1 MQKVHNFAE
10 KGRQSTL
17 QGSGQPL
24 PAQCCRSEQADDKTA
39 CSPDLSLR
47 GGAADVAISG
57 RQLRFRR
64 ECLVIRPYS
73 ARFPRRDAPRN
84 DKLGSL
90 APMNLCRDH
99 CRPAWRSLSAATD
112 AIGFYVFIGGL
123 YESTVQRREGHVP
136 PLQRPAGGRAEKFPG
151 ACAPGNGSFQS
162 RTFVSISARHFVRKS
177 STLMAPRSTP
187 ARVRTDTVWFSMSRS
202 PTTSIY
208 GIFCIWASRIL

>member
-1 MQKVHNFAE
+1 M
-10 KGRQSTL
+10 
-17 QGSGQPL
+17 
-24 PAQCCRSEQADDKTA
+24 
-39 CSPDLSLR
+39 
-47 GGAADVAISG
+47 AISG

-64 ECLVIRPYS
+64 EYPVIRPYS
-73 ARFPRRDAPRN
+73 ARFPRRVAPRN

-99 CRPAWRSLSAATD
+99 CRPAWRSGSAATD

>member
-1 MQKVHNFAE
+1 MQPRFVIARRRSRRGNLGKAVTISPGMPCYPTMFCEIA
-10 KGRQSTL
+10 TAP
-17 QGSGQPL
+17 SG
-24 PAQCCRSEQADDKTA
+24 
-39 CSPDLSLR
+39 
-47 GGAADVAISG
+47 
-57 RQLRFRR
+57 
-64 ECLVIRPYS
+64 
-73 ARFPRRDAPRN
+73 PRN
-84 DKLGSL
+84 DKLVGI
-90 APMNLCRDH
+90 APPNYYRNTCNCLR
-99 CRPAWRSLSAATD
+99 RSVSAATD

-151 ACAPGNGSFQS
+151 ACAPGNGFFQS

>member
-1 MQKVHNFAE
+1 MQPRFVIA
-10 KGRQSTL
+10 RR
-17 QGSGQPL
+17 
-24 PAQCCRSEQADDKTA
+24 RSRRGNLGKAVTI
-39 CSPDLSLR
+39 SP
-47 GGAADVAISG
+47 GMPCYPTI
-57 RQLRFRR
+57 FC
-64 ECLVIRPYS
+64 EI
-73 ARFPRRDAPRN
+73 PRRVAPRN

>member
-1 MQKVHNFAE
+1 MQPPICHCEEAQPTWQSREGSYDFA
-10 KGRQSTL
+10 GM
-17 QGSGQPL
+17 P
-24 PAQCCRSEQADDKTA
+24 C
-39 CSPDLSLR
+39 
-47 GGAADVAISG
+47 
-57 RQLRFRR
+57 
-64 ECLVIRPYS
+64 IRPYS
-73 ARFPRRDAPRN
+73 ARFPRRVAPRN

-112 AIGFYVFIGGL
+112 AIGFTFYRWPVRIDSAAPGGTCP
-123 YESTVQRREGHVP
+123 S
-136 PLQRPAGGRAEKFPG
+136 LQRPAGGRAEKFPG
-151 ACAPGNGSFQS
+151 ACAPGNGFFQS

>member
-1 MQKVHNFAE
+1 M
-10 KGRQSTL
+10 
-17 QGSGQPL
+17 
-24 PAQCCRSEQADDKTA
+24 
-39 CSPDLSLR
+39 
-47 GGAADVAISG
+47 AISG

-73 ARFPRRDAPRN
+73 ARFPRRVAPRN

-99 CRPAWRSLSAATD
+99 CRPAWRSLPARGTPHPEGGKAANGCAVSAATD